1 MYDRNLSRNN
11 ISKLYDKIEVARKYI
26 VMFENAINEEANYHG
41 SRFFFADGDYDI
53 DFPSA
58 T

>member
-26 VMFENAINEEANYHG
+26 VMFENAINEEANYRG
-41 SRFFFADGDYDI
+41 SRFFFC
-53 DFPSA
+53 
-58 T
+58 